1 MPGGGRISGCGR
13 ILGKKFRGHVQNM
26 SDSTRKKW
34 EERYAA
40 EGYLYGVEPVPFLR
54 EKVGLLPRGRA
65 LCLAAGEGR
74 NAVYLAQQ
82 GYEVTA
88 IDIAAGAVEKCR
100 ALARSRGVDLNA
112 VQADLLDCD
121 LGTGVYDLVTN
132 FFFCE
137 RALFA
142 PAMAALKPGG
152 LFVLQTFSRDQAG
165 RDCGP
170 SNPAF
175 LLAPNELWNYFKAYR
190 IRYYE
195 DAVVAMREEGEE
207 REGAMVRMIVEK
219 QSVD

>member
-1 MPGGGRISGCGR
+1 M
-13 ILGKKFRGHVQNM
+13 N
-26 SDSTRKKW
+26 DSTGEKW
-34 EERYAA
+34 EEPYAA
-40 EGYLYGVEPVPFLR
+40 EDYLYGVEPVLFLR

-100 ALARSRGVDLNA
+100 ALARSRGVNLNA
-112 VQADLLDCD
+112 VRADLLDCD
-121 LGTGVYDLVTN
+121 LGIEVYDLVTN

-142 PAMAALKPGG
+142 RAMAALKPGG
-152 LFVLQTFSRDQAG
+152 LFVLQTFSRDQAE
-165 RDCGP
+165 RDYGP

-175 LLAPNELWNYFKAYR
+175 LLAPNELWEYFKAYR

-195 DAVVAMREEGEE
+195 DAVVAMSKEGEE
-207 REGAMVRMIVEK
+207 DAGAMVRMIVEK